1 MHGFDNSIPLFV
13 TRVRGTHRV
22 VTSNIVFDVLCV
34 PRIAHPDY
42 PSCDCLKIVSE
53 DELISSFCE
62 HPSNWGEHQFTSC
75 STFAKGPRFLTEPRA
90 WFLFSLLEH
99 FTIDFPSHFILS
111 IIDVFRDSATQDNLI
126 FPSAISRILCHFSV
140 PFPISD
146 HFHVMC
152 AIDATTVKWSEAV

>member
-62 HPSNWGEHQFTSC
+62 LPFNWGEHQFTSC
-75 STFAKGPRFLTEPRA
+75 STFAKGPRFLTKP
-90 WFLFSLLEH
+90 
-99 FTIDFPSHFILS
+99 
-111 IIDVFRDSATQDNLI
+111 
-126 FPSAISRILCHFSV
+126 
-140 PFPISD
+140 
-146 HFHVMC
+146 C
-152 AIDATTVKWSEAV
+152 A